1 MIETVGKLL
10 GRIRQR
16 IRVGRLNMRSGIKIG
31 PRTYIAKS
39 AMIQT
44 ESDGR
49 SQGGRILISNGATIS
64 DGVIIATYGGS
75 IEIEPHVYIGPYCVL
90 YGHGGLTIGSN
101 TMIAAH
107 TVIIPAN
114 HGFSRIDIPMHAQPQ
129 TLEGIAIGED
139 VWIGAGCKV
148 LDGVRIGKGAVI
160 GAGSVVT
167 KNIESYAVA
176 FGVPAT
182 VVRSRR
188 PPTQG

>member
-1 MIETVGKLL
+1 
-10 GRIRQR
+10 
-16 IRVGRLNMRSGIKIG
+16 MRPGIKIA

-44 ESDGR
+44 DSDGR
-49 SQGGRILISNGATIS
+49 SFGGRICISNGAAIS
-64 DGVIIATYGGS
+64 DGVILATYGGS

-114 HGFSRIDIPMHAQPQ
+114 HGFSRIDIPMNAQQ
-129 TLEGIAIGED
+129 LTREGIAIGED

-167 KNIESYAVA
+167 KNIEPYAIA
-176 FGVPAT
+176 AGVPAT
-182 VVRSRR
+182 VIRSRTS
-188 PPTQG
+188 PAQD

>member
-1 MIETVGKLL
+1 LKSVGTLL
-10 GRIRQR
+10 DKIRHR
-16 IRVGRLNMRSGIKIG
+16 IRVGRLNKRPGVKIA

-44 ESDGR
+44 DSDGR
-49 SQGGRILISNGATIS
+49 SQGGRILISNGTAIS
-64 DGVIIATYGGS
+64 DGVIIAAYGGS
-75 IEIEPHVYIGPYCVL
+75 IEIESNVYIGPYCVL
-90 YGHGGLTIGSN
+90 YGHGGLTIGRN
-101 TMIAAH
+101 TMVAAH

-114 HGFSRIDIPMHAQPQ
+114 HGFSRIDIPMNAQPL
-129 TLEGIAIGED
+129 TREGIDIGED

-167 KNIESYAVA
+167 KNIGSYAVA
-176 FGVPAT
+176 VGVPAT

-188 PPTQG
+188 SPAQS